1 MAHTNQFSKILQGK
15 IWKFFG
21 GIKPLGLKHTSSQ
34 SIKNLPIPT
43 LITLPLDRHLGVGG
57 QVLVKV
63 GDYVK
68 KGQML
73 TMPGGNRNVPLHA
86 STSGHITSISKQ
98 VLPHPSGF
106 SGMCIT
112 IKPDMLD
119 AEYEREPIENW
130 QQCDSQTLIKAIR
143 KAGVEGL
150 GGAQFQTASKF
161 SSTIDS
167 CGTCSIFIVNGCECE
182 PVATC
187 DDRLMQERADEIA
200 KGIEII
206 QHILKPSLCVVA
218 IEDNKNKA
226 IEAMK
231 KAVSSLKNVEIR
243 VIPTVYPSGA
253 ARNLIK
259 IITGIEIPYDKHT
272 SDCGIVV
279 DNVET
284 VFAIKRA
291 IIDGMPL
298 IERVVTI
305 AGENLSH
312 QGNAFVR
319 LGTSVRFLLNQYKLN
334 PERRQR
340 VILGGPFMGFTLPS
354 IDVPVTK
361 ATTCVIA
368 PSTKEFENEPEES
381 NCIRCGRCA
390 RVCPSRLTP
399 YLMYAY
405 SKASDHNNAKKCGI
419 ADCTE
424 CGCCSYVCPSKIN
437 LSGQFRKEK
446 AIQSLISEKQERNIR
461 AKERQAIRQE
471 RERKEK
477 EIREAKKK
485 AALER
490 IARQQNQNADAS
502 SGSDFDKRRKEAAEQ
517 ARARARARREALLQ
531 KTKDKSPQANNKAQ
545 PADNNALITKH
556 IDNSAHKKEALVSIK
571 VPGKASANTLKIKGV
586 ISNKDI
592 LDNNAFLSLNGKDKD
607 LDKSKKTIALPYNLR
622 QGSISKHASIFE
634 TWPQSVQY
642 DPMHIVV
649 ENPPIH
655 VTDNDKSNK
664 THVHSIFDSNID
676 IQDKAKKI
684 PKSLLRKGM

>member
-1 MAHTNQFSKILQGK
+1 MANTNQFSKILQGK

-21 GIKPLGLKHTSSQ
+21 GIKPVGLKHTSTKT
-34 SIKNLPIPT
+34 IETLPIPS

-73 TMPGGNRNVPLHA
+73 TMPGGNKNVPLHA
-86 STSGHITSISKQ
+86 STSGHVTSISKQ

-119 AEYEREPIENW
+119 TECEREAIDNW
-130 QQCDSQTLIKAIR
+130 AQCDSDTLIKAIR

-150 GGAQFQTASKF
+150 GGAQFQTATKF
-161 SSTIDS
+161 SSTIES
-167 CGTCSIFIVNGCECE
+167 CGNCSIFIVNGCECE

-206 QHILKPSLCVVA
+206 QHILKPTLSVVA
-218 IEDNKNKA
+218 IEDNKAKA

-231 KAVSSLKNVEIR
+231 EAISHLENVEIR

-259 IITGIEIPYDKHT
+259 IITGIEIPYNKHT

-291 IIDGMPL
+291 IVDGIPL

-305 AGENLSH
+305 AGDNLSH

-319 LGTSVRFLLNQYKLN
+319 LGTSVRFLLNQYKLT

-354 IDVPVTK
+354 IDVPITK

-368 PSTKEFENEPEES
+368 PSTKEFENEPLES

-424 CGCCSYVCPSKIN
+424 CGCCAYVCPSKIN
-437 LSGQFRKEK
+437 LTGQFRKEK
-446 AIQSLISEKQERNIR
+446 AIQKLISEKQERNIR

-490 IARQQNQNADAS
+490 IARQQSQNGDTNAS
-502 SGSDFDKRRKEAAEQ
+502 SDFDKRRQEAAEL
-517 ARARARARREALLQ
+517 ARARAKARREALLQ
-531 KTKDKSPQANNKAQ
+531 KTRDSKTQSCNDAQNIKDKATIAQNTDKTSKAQ
-545 PADNNALITKH
+545 GTIL
-556 IDNSAHKKEALVSIK
+556 SIK
-571 VPGKASANTLKIKGV
+571 VPGKDTNNTLKIKGV
-586 ISNKDI
+586 ISNKDV
-592 LDNNAFLSLNGKDKD
+592 LDNNAVLSLNGQSKD
-607 LDKSKKTIALPYNLR
+607 LEVNKKAINLPYNLR
-622 QGSISKHASIFE
+622 QGSIAKHASIFN

-649 ENPPIH
+649 ENPPTH
-655 VTDNDKSNK
+655 VQDNTNINE
-664 THVHSIFDSNID
+664 TRVHSIFDSNID
-676 IQDKAKKI
+676 TKEKTKKI